1 MDEKQ
6 GEIKTGRNKNREEG
20 CEIMGK
26 RGLYAGRL
34 VLFLTGIFLSGILLS
49 GILLSDILPSGIVRA
64 RASADYANAKEFYES
79 TNGQNSHIKV
89 LDGDIYFATRGK
101 EASSGGGLRYT
112 AAGFD
117 ICIKGSG
124 RQVNLAVKRGGVLME
139 VPGAA
144 VQDGGYWY
152 NLYRITLSDICRLA
166 AGRQGFAE
174 VLESSS
180 VEITMDA
187 IFVIRQGNRNL
198 GSIEEDGFGNVTEQG
213 MVFHLKEEGHW
224 QTVKRMFPGH
234 SFESYRGIRLNVDWK
249 PYIHTVWYQAGEG
262 NTVEKETAR
271 VVRGEAVDLTV
282 KAGREGWTHIG
293 WSAEP
298 SAGDVLSSCVMG
310 EQDIRLYAVYQR
322 SITIS
327 YDIGDTGGF
336 GTLIPGETKEQF
348 QNASGMYWNPEFIL
362 EQGPERE
369 NYAFVGWRDEDGDG
383 FRAKETVSLERD
395 TVFTAVWD
403 QYPSIAAKDRYFTL
417 RQAAQGEITEQA
429 LLERVT
435 ATDREDGI
443 LTNGE
448 RVRVVGYRAEGYTG
462 LTTEAELSVTY
473 EAVDSAGSRVT
484 EQVTVYIVDTTP
496 REVTETTHVRF
507 ISGKFYR
514 NGEDYVSPRDG
525 GLMENSIWKVSEA
538 YRTVLDRALAKQAMR
553 EQSVQEEG
561 GQTVDAEEQ
570 TDGTE
575 TWTFTGEQVQEV
587 KQFVRDN
594 GFGRYRN
601 ADGLKVFYR
610 QFGSCR

>member
-20 CEIMGK
+20 CKIMGK

-79 TNGQNSHIKV
+79 TNGQSSHIKV

-124 RQVNLAVKRGGVLME
+124 RQVGLAVKRGGVLKE

-166 AGRQGFAE
+166 VGRQGFAE
-174 VLESSS
+174 ILESGS

-224 QTVKRMFPGH
+224 QTVKSMFPGH

-249 PYIHTVWYQAGEG
+249 PYIHTVWYQAGEE

-282 KAGREGWTHIG
+282 KAGKEGWTHIG

-298 SAGDVLSSCVMG
+298 SARDVLSSCVMG

-327 YDIGDTGGF
+327 YDTGLSER
-336 GTLIPGETKEQF
+336 LIPGETKEQF

-362 EQGPERE
+362 EQGSKRE
-369 NYAFVGWRDEDGDG
+369 NHAFVGWRDEDGDG
-383 FRAKETVSLERD
+383 FRAKETVNLERD

-417 RQAAQGEITEQA
+417 RQAARGEITEQK

-448 RVRVVGYRAEGYTG
+448 HVRVVGYRAEDYTG
-462 LTTEAELSVTY
+462 LTTEAELPVTY

-507 ISGKFYR
+507 ISGRFYR
-514 NGEDYVSPRDG
+514 DGADYVSPRGG
-525 GLMENSIWKVSEA
+525 GLMENSIWKVNEA
-538 YRTVLDRALAKQAMR
+538 YRTVLDRALTKQAMR
-553 EQSVQEEG
+553 EQPVQEDG
-561 GQTVDAEEQ
+561 RQTVDAEEQ
-570 TDGTE
+570 ADGTE
-575 TWTFTGEQVQEV
+575 TWTFTREQVQEV

>member
-6 GEIKTGRNKNREEG
+6 GEIKTGRNKNREERY
-20 CEIMGK
+20 EIMGRK
-26 RGLYAGRL
+26 GLYVGRL
-34 VLFLTGIFLSGILLS
+34 ALFLTGIFLSGILLS
-49 GILLSDILPSGIVRA
+49 GILLSYILPSGIVRV

-79 TNGQNSHIKV
+79 TNGQSSHIKV

-124 RQVNLAVKRGGVLME
+124 RQVDLAVKRGGVLKE

-166 AGRQGFAE
+166 ADRQGFAE
-174 VLESSS
+174 ILENGS

-187 IFVIRQGNRNL
+187 ILVIRQGNRNL

-213 MVFHLKEEGHW
+213 TVFHLKEEGHW
-224 QTVKRMFPGH
+224 QTAKRMFPGH
-234 SFESYRGIRLNVDWK
+234 FFESYRGIRLNVDWK

-282 KAGREGWTHIG
+282 KAAKEGWTHIG

-298 SAGDVLSSCVMG
+298 SVGDVLSSCVMG
-310 EQDIRLYAVYQR
+310 EQDIRLYAVYRR
-322 SITIS
+322 SVTIS
-327 YDIGDTGGF
+327 YDTGLSER
-336 GTLIPGETKEQF
+336 LIPGETKERF

-362 EQGPERE
+362 EQGPKRE
-369 NYAFVGWRDEDGDG
+369 NHAFVGWRDEDGG
-383 FRAKETVSLERD
+383 FYEAKDTVNLERD

-417 RQAAQGEITEQA
+417 RQAARGEITEQK
-429 LLERVT
+429 LLERVA

-443 LTNGE
+443 LINGE
-448 RVRVVGYRAEGYTG
+448 HVRVVGYRAEDYTG
-462 LTTEAELSVTY
+462 LTQEAELSVTY

-496 REVTETTHVRF
+496 REVTETSHVRF

-514 NGEDYVSPRDG
+514 NGADYVSPRGG
-525 GLMENSIWKVSEA
+525 GLMENSVWKVNEA

-553 EQSVQEEG
+553 EQPVQEDG
-561 GQTVDAEEQ
+561 RQTVDAEEQ
-570 TDGTE
+570 ADGTE
-575 TWTFTGEQVQEV
+575 TWTFTREQVQEV

>member
-1 MDEKQ
+1 M
-6 GEIKTGRNKNREEG
+6 
-20 CEIMGK
+20 
-26 RGLYAGRL
+26 L
-34 VLFLTGIFLSGILLS
+34 LTGVLLCGILFS
-49 GILLSDILPSGIVRA
+49 GALLSDILPSGIVRV

-79 TNGQNSHIKV
+79 TNGQSSHIKV
-89 LDGDIYFATRGK
+89 LNGDIYFATRGK

-124 RQVNLAVKRGGVLME
+124 RQVGLAVKRGGVLKE

-166 AGRQGFAE
+166 VGRQGFAE
-174 VLESSS
+174 ILESGS

-224 QTVKRMFPGH
+224 QTVKSMFPGH

-249 PYIHTVWYQAGEG
+249 PYIHTVWYQAGEE

-282 KAGREGWTHIG
+282 KAGKEGWTHIG

-298 SAGDVLSSCVMG
+298 SARDVLSSCVMG

-327 YDIGDTGGF
+327 YDTGLSER
-336 GTLIPGETKEQF
+336 LIPGETKEQF

-362 EQGPERE
+362 EQGSKRE
-369 NYAFVGWRDEDGDG
+369 NHAFVGWRDEDGDG
-383 FRAKETVSLERD
+383 FRAKETVNLERD

-417 RQAAQGEITEQA
+417 RQAARGEITEQK

-448 RVRVVGYRAEGYTG
+448 HVRVVGYRAEDYTG
-462 LTTEAELSVTY
+462 LTTEAELPVTY

-507 ISGKFYR
+507 ISGRFYR
-514 NGEDYVSPRDG
+514 DGADYVSPRGG
-525 GLMENSIWKVSEA
+525 GLMENSIWKVNEA
-538 YRTVLDRALAKQAMR
+538 YRTVLDRALTKQAMR
-553 EQSVQEEG
+553 EQPVQEDG
-561 GQTVDAEEQ
+561 RQTVDAEEQ
-570 TDGTE
+570 ADGTE
-575 TWTFTGEQVQEV
+575 TWTFTREQVQEV

>member
-6 GEIKTGRNKNREEG
+6 GEIKTGRNKNRDEG
-20 CEIMGK
+20 YEVMGK
-26 RGLYAGRL
+26 RVLYAGRL
-34 VLFLTGIFLSGILLS
+34 ILFLTGVLLLGILLS
-49 GILLSDILPSGIVRA
+49 GALLSDILPSGIVRV

-79 TNGQNSHIKV
+79 TNGQSSHIKV

-124 RQVNLAVKRGGVLME
+124 RQVDLAVKRGGVLKE

-166 AGRQGFAE
+166 VDRQGFAE
-174 VLESSS
+174 ILESGS

-282 KAGREGWTHIG
+282 KAAKEGWTHIG

-298 SAGDVLSSCVMG
+298 SARDVLSSCVMG
-310 EQDIRLYAVYQR
+310 ERDIRLYAVYQR

-327 YDIGDTGGF
+327 YDTGLSER
-336 GTLIPGETKEQF
+336 LIPGETKEQF

-362 EQGPERE
+362 EQGPKRE
-369 NYAFVGWRDEDGDG
+369 NHAFVGWRDEDGG
-383 FRAKETVSLERD
+383 FYKAKDTVNLERD

-403 QYPSIAAKDRYFTL
+403 QYPSIAAKGRYFTL
-417 RQAAQGEITEQA
+417 RQAARGEITEQK

-443 LTNGE
+443 LINGE
-448 RVRVVGYRAEGYTG
+448 HVRVVGYRAEDYTG
-462 LTTEAELSVTY
+462 LTQEAELSVTY

-496 REVTETTHVRF
+496 QEVTETSHVRF

-514 NGEDYVSPRDG
+514 NGADYVSPRGG
-525 GLMENSIWKVSEA
+525 GLMENSVWKVNEA

-553 EQSVQEEG
+553 EQPVQEDG
-561 GQTVDAEEQ
+561 RQTVDAEEQ
-570 TDGTE
+570 ADGTE
-575 TWTFTGEQVQEV
+575 TWTFTREQVQEV
-587 KQFVRDN
+587 KQFVWDN

>member
-20 CEIMGK
+20 CKIMGK

-79 TNGQNSHIKV
+79 TNGQSSHIKV

-124 RQVNLAVKRGGVLME
+124 RQVGLAVKRGGVLKE

-166 AGRQGFAE
+166 VGRQGFAE
-174 VLESSS
+174 ILESGS

-249 PYIHTVWYQAGEG
+249 PYIHTVWYQAGEE

-282 KAGREGWTHIG
+282 KAGKEGWTHIG

-327 YDIGDTGGF
+327 YDTGLSER
-336 GTLIPGETKEQF
+336 LIPGETKEQF

-362 EQGPERE
+362 EQGSKRE
-369 NYAFVGWRDEDGDG
+369 NHAFVGWRDEDGDG
-383 FRAKETVSLERD
+383 FRAKETVNLERD

-417 RQAAQGEITEQA
+417 RQAARGEITEQK

-448 RVRVVGYRAEGYTG
+448 HVRVVGYRAEDYTG
-462 LTTEAELSVTY
+462 LTTEAELPVTY

-507 ISGKFYR
+507 ISGRFYR
-514 NGEDYVSPRDG
+514 DGADYVSPRGG
-525 GLMENSIWKVSEA
+525 GLMENSIWKVNEA
-538 YRTVLDRALAKQAMR
+538 YRTVLDRALTKQAMR
-553 EQSVQEEG
+553 EQPVQEDG
-561 GQTVDAEEQ
+561 RQTVDAEEQ
-570 TDGTE
+570 ADGTE
-575 TWTFTGEQVQEV
+575 TWTFTREQVQEV

>member
-1 MDEKQ
+1 M
-6 GEIKTGRNKNREEG
+6 NKNRDEG
-20 CEIMGK
+20 YEIMGK
-26 RGLYAGRL
+26 KGLYVGRL
-34 VLFLTGIFLSGILLS
+34 VLFLTGIFLLGILLS
-49 GILLSDILPSGIVRA
+49 GILLSCILPSGIVRV
-64 RASADYANAKEFYES
+64 RASTDYANAKEFYES
-79 TNGQNSHIKV
+79 TNGQSSHIKV

-124 RQVNLAVKRGGVLME
+124 RQVNLAVKRGGVLKE

-174 VLESSS
+174 ILESDS

-224 QTVKRMFPGH
+224 QTVKGMFPGH
-234 SFESYRGIRLNVDWK
+234 SFESYRGIRLDVDWK

-282 KAGREGWTHIG
+282 KAGKEGWTHIG

-298 SAGDVLSSCVMG
+298 NAGDVLSACVMG
-310 EQDIRLYAVYQR
+310 ERDIRLYAVYRR
-322 SITIS
+322 SVTIS
-327 YDIGDTGGF
+327 YDTGLSER
-336 GTLIPGETKEQF
+336 LIPGETKEQF
-348 QNASGMYWNPEFIL
+348 QNASGRYWNPEFIL
-362 EQGPERE
+362 EQGPKRE
-369 NYAFVGWRDEDGDG
+369 NHAFVGWRDEDGDG
-383 FRAKETVSLERD
+383 FRAKETVNLERD

-417 RQAAQGEITEQA
+417 RQAARGEITEQK

-448 RVRVVGYRAEGYTG
+448 RVRVVGYRAEDYTG

-496 REVTETTHVRF
+496 QEVTETSHVRF

-514 NGEDYVSPRDG
+514 NGADYVSPRGG
-525 GLMENSIWKVSEA
+525 GLMENSIWKVNEA
-538 YRTVLDRALAKQAMR
+538 YRMVLDRALAKQAMR
-553 EQSVQEEG
+553 EQSVQEDRR
-561 GQTVDAEEQ
+561 QTVDAEEQ

-575 TWTFTGEQVQEV
+575 TWTFTREQVQEV
-587 KQFVRDN
+587 KRFVKEN

-601 ADGLKVFYR
+601 ADGIKVFYR

>member
-20 CEIMGK
+20 CKIMGK

-79 TNGQNSHIKV
+79 TNGQSSHIKV

-124 RQVNLAVKRGGVLME
+124 RQVGLAVKRGGVLKE

-166 AGRQGFAE
+166 VGRQGFAE
-174 VLESSS
+174 ILESGS

-282 KAGREGWTHIG
+282 KAGKEGWTHIG

-327 YDIGDTGGF
+327 YDTGLSER
-336 GTLIPGETKEQF
+336 LIPGETKEQF

-362 EQGPERE
+362 EQGSKRE
-369 NYAFVGWRDEDGDG
+369 NHAFVGWRDEDGDG
-383 FRAKETVSLERD
+383 FRAKETVNLERD

-417 RQAAQGEITEQA
+417 RQAARGEITEQK

-448 RVRVVGYRAEGYTG
+448 HVRVVGYRAEDYTG
-462 LTTEAELSVTY
+462 LTTEAELPVTY

-507 ISGKFYR
+507 ISGRFYR
-514 NGEDYVSPRDG
+514 DGADYVSPRGG
-525 GLMENSIWKVSEA
+525 GLMENSIWKVNEA
-538 YRTVLDRALAKQAMR
+538 YRTVLDRALTKQAMR
-553 EQSVQEEG
+553 EQPVQEDG
-561 GQTVDAEEQ
+561 RQTVDAEEQ
-570 TDGTE
+570 ADGTE
-575 TWTFTGEQVQEV
+575 TWTFTREQVQEV